1 MNFSNIYREYL
12 TNLVE
17 TQTTEIKDKE
27 PKQDERAIK
36 EIIIAF
42 IEAAKEVFEAYNT
55 LVGQKDKIVDI
66 AGEKLT
72 ANAASVEYQYTD
84 LSKEKEEDGITHQTK
99 DESRKVSF
107 PEDTVKNN
115 PILVSD
121 MCGGLLG
128 LNIDEHV
135 FGAILDYLNVFD
147 TKRDDCVDAFKKSRE
162 AALHRKNELDTKIFT
177 EFRKFYDL
185 EKKKATGA
193 DASGKIISREQL
205 EKALS
210 KLEAFSKNPDAYD
223 LTRGFFASIDP
234 GLAWM
239 DQTFVQDSSKF
250 IYASE
255 LQPER
260 WVKMVIQ
267 IEQEAIAN
275 GSINAKPKD
284 AKEQF
289 KDIIEGC
296 VKLEQDFKEIMKD
309 RELQDLA
316 KHNGAVNACLRG
328 AGGIVSGMSLTLGAF
343 TYALG
348 AFIPGGAYYAQ
359 YLAKLVKWGRRAGK
373 LISNSGSPLD
383 NAESKKRKIHA
394 DTDED
399 EKEEKEDV
407 SVKHTLKHKHDI
419 KKEEDQEEGT
429 L

>member
-162 AALHRKNELDTKIFT
+162 EALKRKNELDTKIFT
-177 EFRKFYDL
+177 EFKKFYNL
-185 EKKKATGA
+185 EKKKATEAG
-193 DASGKIISREQL
+193 ASGKVINREQL
-205 EKALS
+205 EKAMS
-210 KLEAFSKNPDAYD
+210 KLEV
-223 LTRGFFASIDP
+223 I
-234 GLAWM
+234 
-239 DQTFVQDSSKF
+239 VQDPNK
-250 IYASE
+250 YA
-255 LQPER
+255 
-260 WVKMVIQ
+260 
-267 IEQEAIAN
+267 
-275 GSINAKPKD
+275 
-284 AKEQF
+284 
-289 KDIIEGC
+289 
-296 VKLEQDFKEIMKD
+296 
-309 RELQDLA
+309 
-316 KHNGAVNACLRG
+316 
-328 AGGIVSGMSLTLGAF
+328 
-343 TYALG
+343 
-348 AFIPGGAYYAQ
+348 
-359 YLAKLVKWGRRAGK
+359 
-373 LISNSGSPLD
+373 
-383 NAESKKRKIHA
+383 
-394 DTDED
+394 
-399 EKEEKEDV
+399 
-407 SVKHTLKHKHDI
+407 
-419 KKEEDQEEGT
+419 
-429 L
+429 